1 MCLLGNSQEIN
12 WKQNRKCYASGK
24 DNRKQIK
31 YYHLFWYMLFTSSQN
46 LGLGANLWIPFI
58 LSSQNMLTC
67 EIDTNPIPI
76 PVVKYSC
83 RILIFL
89 ATGFIISSSAI
100 PFTLT
105 VGYDENES
113 QTEDVSG
120 RQGCAWQLKKKDC
133 FKGFS
138 VTKTGFPK

>member
-1 MCLLGNSQEIN
+1 
-12 WKQNRKCYASGK
+12 
-24 DNRKQIK
+24 
-31 YYHLFWYMLFTSSQN
+31 
-46 LGLGANLWIPFI
+46 
-58 LSSQNMLTC
+58 MLTC
-67 EIDTNPIPI
+67 EIDTNLIPI

-120 RQGCAWQLKKKDC
+120 RQGCVWQLKKKDC